1 MSDIQQLCKD
11 VTFIKEW
18 ITGNGD
24 PSKGMIVRMDR
35 LEQTEAKR
43 SLYVGTAV
51 VAAIGS
57 GVAAAWSVLTGRH

>member
-35 LEQTEAKR
+35 LEQTEQKR
-43 SLYVGTAV
+43 QFYVGAAV
-51 VAAIGS
+51 VSAVG
-57 GVAAAWSVLTGRH
+57 AAATTAWALLTGKH